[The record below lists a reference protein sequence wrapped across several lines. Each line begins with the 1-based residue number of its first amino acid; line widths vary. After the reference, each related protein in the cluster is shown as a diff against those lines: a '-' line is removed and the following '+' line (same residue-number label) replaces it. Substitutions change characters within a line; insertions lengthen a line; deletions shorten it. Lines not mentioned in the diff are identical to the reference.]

1 MSVSACISKWVD
13 IGDLWLSFRSIGSLQ
28 LDVQWLPQMSQSDIR
43 DSSLQQWEGR
53 YVTGEVSSGCKSS
66 KFSKLVGPKMLIL
79 AMFSVHD
86 LPLPIYRV
94 LCFLWVCK
102 LGSPNMLNLN
112 ATNIC
117 VAVGLTCARIRQCY
131 RVDPKRDSYTS
142 VLTWILF
149 CIYANWAM
157 LIGWS

>member
-1 MSVSACISKWVD
+1 MSVPTCISKWVD
-13 IGDLWLSFRSIGSLQ
+13 IGDLWLSFQSIGSLQ
-28 LDVQWLPQMSQSDIR
+28 LDVQSLPQVRQSDIR
-43 DSSLQQWEGR
+43 ESSLQQWKGQ
-53 YVTGEVSSGCKSS
+53 YVTREVSPGCRSS

-79 AMFSVHD
+79 DMFSVHD

-94 LCFLWVCK
+94 SCFLWVCK
-102 LGSPNMLNLN
+102 LGSPNTLNPN
-112 ATNIC
+112 ATNTC
-117 VAVGLTCARIRQCY
+117 VAVGLTCARIRQRY
-131 RVDPKRDSYTS
+131 RVDSKRDSHTS